1 MRGEDMGRFP
11 DSPEYTGLNTPL
23 GEEYEIP
30 DLAIEGRI
38 PAEVEG
44 VFFRA
49 VPDPAFPPFMPDG
62 AAVLSG
68 DGMISAI
75 RIAGGK
81 ASFAIR
87 YVQTQRHGAEVAA
100 GRALFGKYRNP
111 FTDRIEAAGLDRTVA
126 NTTPVW
132 HAGRLL
138 MTKEDGHPYRV
149 DPRTLETLGSY
160 DFGGKLKS
168 RTMTAHVRIDPETG
182 ELFFYGYEADGLAS
196 TKVAYC
202 LVDRRGVLV
211 REQWFDV
218 PYCSMMHDF
227 TITKNYALFPVYP
240 TTCDAERLRAGGDH
254 WVHEMDRDSW
264 VGVMPRY
271 GAVADMRWFRGPKGV
286 SCYHM
291 MNAFEDAEGRIQF
304 DQCLSSV
311 NAFPFIQRASGLNIP
326 PGETGGRLER
336 WSLDLTQDGD
346 RVTASVIGPPGDFP
360 VIPASAQGRPYEHAW
375 MLTMNPQ
382 MQGPPVAGGPVG
394 AMFNMLLRLDFSGK
408 PMQALALPPAHCFNE
423 PVHVPSARAGHEGWL
438 LTVVDRQT
446 GPADFEHALWII
458 DAGNLGAGPVAK
470 AAIPHRLRPQ
480 VHGWW
485 TAAAE
490 LEAAA

>member
-1 MRGEDMGRFP
+1 MTRYP
-11 DSPEYTGLNTPL
+11 DAPEFTGLNAPL

-38 PAEVEG
+38 PAGVEG

-49 VPDPAFPPFMPDG
+49 VPDPAFPPFVEDG

-68 DGMISAI
+68 DGMISTI

-87 YVQTQRHGAEVAA
+87 YVQTERHKAEVAA

-111 FTDRIEAAGLDRTVA
+111 FTDSPEVKGFDRTVA

-138 MTKEDGHPYRV
+138 MTKEDGRPYRV
-149 DPRTLETLGSY
+149 NPRTLETMGRY

-168 RTMTAHVRIDPETG
+168 QTMTAHVRVDPDSA

-196 TKVAYC
+196 TKIAYC
-202 LVDRRGVLV
+202 VADRRGALAT
-211 REQWFDV
+211 EQWFDA
-218 PYCSMMHDF
+218 PYCAMMHDF
-227 TITKNYALFPVYP
+227 TVTQNYALFPVYP
-240 TTCDAERLRAGGDH
+240 TTCDPQRLRAGGDH
-254 WVHEMDRDSW
+254 WVHDMERDSW

-271 GAVADMRWFRGPKGV
+271 GSVAEMRWFRGPKGV

-291 MNAFEDAEGRIQF
+291 MNAFEDAQGRLQF

-311 NAFPFIQRASGLNIP
+311 NAFPFIQRASGLYIAA
-326 PGETGGRLER
+326 GETGARLER
-336 WSLDLTQDGD
+336 WTIDLSKSSD
-346 RVTASVIGPPGDFP
+346 RVAATIIGPPGDFP
-360 VIPASAQGRPYEHAW
+360 VIPASVQGRPYSHAW

-394 AMFNMLLRLDFSGK
+394 AMFNMLLRLDFTGK
-408 PMQALALPPAHCFNE
+408 PPQALALPPGSCFNE
-423 PVHVPSARAGHEGWL
+423 PVHVPPAGAGSEGWL
-438 LTVVDRQT
+438 LTVVDSQT
-446 GPADFEHALWII
+446 GPSDFKHALWII
-458 DAGNLGAGPVAK
+458 DAGNVGAGPIAK

-485 TAAAE
+485 VGAAE
-490 LEAAA
+490 LQLA

>member
-1 MRGEDMGRFP
+1 MKRYP
-11 DSPEYTGLNTPL
+11 DSPEFTGLNAPL
-23 GEEYEIP
+23 GEEYELP
-30 DLAIEGRI
+30 DLAIEGKI
-38 PAEVEG
+38 PSEVQG

-49 VPDPAFPPFMPDG
+49 VPDPAFPPFLEDG

-68 DGMISAI
+68 DGMVSAI

-87 YVQTQRHGAEVAA
+87 YVQTERHKAEVAA

-111 FTDRIEAAGLDRTVA
+111 FTDRPEAKGLDRTVA

-138 MTKEDGHPYRV
+138 MTKEDGRPYRV
-149 DPRTLETLGSY
+149 NPHTLETLGRY

-168 RTMTAHVRIDPETG
+168 QTVTAHVRIDPETG
-182 ELFFYGYEADGLAS
+182 EMFFYGYEADGLAS

-202 LVDRRGVLV
+202 VTDRHGTLAS
-211 REQWFDV
+211 EQWFDV
-218 PYCSMMHDF
+218 PYCAMMHDF

-240 TTCDAERLRAGGDH
+240 TTCDAQRVKAGGDH
-254 WVHEMDRDSW
+254 WVHEMTRDSW

-271 GAVADMRWFRGPKGV
+271 GSVAEMRWFRGPKGV

-291 MNAFEDAEGRIQF
+291 MNAYEEADGRIQF

-311 NAFPFIQRASGLNIP
+311 NAFPFIQRASGLNIA
-326 PGETGGRLER
+326 PGGSGARLER
-336 WSLDLTQDGD
+336 WTIDLSRDSD
-346 RVTASVIGPPGDFP
+346 RVTETVIGPPGDFP
-360 VIPASAQGRPYEHAW
+360 VIPASVQGRPYSHAW
-375 MLTMNPQ
+375 MLTMNPE

-394 AMFNMLLRLDFSGK
+394 AMFNMLLRLDFTGK
-408 PMQALALPPAHCFNE
+408 PAQALGLQPGSCFNE
-423 PVHVPSARAGHEGWL
+423 PVHVPSAKAGHEGWL
-438 LTVVDRQT
+438 LTVVDSQT
-446 GPADFEHALWII
+446 GPSEFKHALWII
-458 DAGNLGAGPVAK
+458 DAGNVGEGPIAK
-470 AAIPHRLRPQ
+470 AAIPHGLRPQ

-485 TAAAE
+485 VGAAE
-490 LEAAA
+490 LRLA

>member
-1 MRGEDMGRFP
+1 MKRYP
-11 DSPEYTGLNTPL
+11 DSPEFTGLNTPL
-23 GEEYEIP
+23 GEEYEVP
-30 DLAIEGRI
+30 DLAIEGKV
-38 PAEVEG
+38 PGDVEG

-49 VPDPAFPPFMPDG
+49 VPDPAFPPYVEDG

-68 DGMISAI
+68 DGMISAL

-87 YVQTQRHGAEVAA
+87 YVQTQRHLAEVAA

-111 FTDRIEAAGLDRTVA
+111 FTDRAEASGLDRTVA

-138 MTKEDGHPYRV
+138 MTKEDGRPYRV
-149 DPRTLETLGSY
+149 NPRTLETLGRY
-160 DFGGKLKS
+160 DFDGKLKS
-168 RTMTAHVRIDPETG
+168 QTVTAHVRIDPETG

-196 TKVAYC
+196 TKIAYC
-202 LVDRRGVLV
+202 VADRDGTLV
-211 REQWFDV
+211 REQWFDA
-218 PYCSMMHDF
+218 PYCAMMHDF

-240 TTCDAERLRAGGDH
+240 TTCDAQRVKGGGDH
-254 WVHEMDRDSW
+254 WVHEMNRDSW

-271 GAVADMRWFRGPKGV
+271 GSVAEMRWFRGPKGV

-291 MNAFEDAEGRIQF
+291 MNAFEDADGRIQF

-311 NAFPFIQRASGLNIP
+311 NAFPFIQRASGLNIA
-326 PGETGGRLER
+326 PGESGARLER
-336 WSLDLTQDGD
+336 WTIDLRQGSD
-346 RVTASVIGPPGDFP
+346 RVTGTVIGPPGDFP
-360 VIPASAQGRPYEHAW
+360 VIPASEQGRPYSHSW
-375 MLTMNPQ
+375 MLTMNPE

-394 AMFNMLLRLDFSGK
+394 AMFNLLLRLDFAGK
-408 PMQALALPPAHCFNE
+408 PPQALALPLKACFNE
-423 PVHVPSARAGHEGWL
+423 PVHVPTARAGHEGWL
-438 LTVVDRQT
+438 LTVVDSQT
-446 GPADFEHALWII
+446 GPLEFKHALWII

-485 TAAAE
+485 VSAAQLAAAT
-490 LEAAA
+490 